1 MLYPFASDP
10 REAYPHTWL
19 LITLTEG
26 KYRQVRK
33 MVLAL
38 RHRCLRLIRLQIE
51 NITLDGIVPGEVKEL
66 DKKTFFELARLK

>member
-1 MLYPFASDP
+1 
-10 REAYPHTWL
+10 

-33 MVLAL
+33 MALAV

-51 NITLDGIVPGEVKEL
+51 NISIEGIAPGEVKEL
-66 DKKTFFELARLK
+66 DKERFYRLAGLDNS